1 MDDEDRAAVAAMDTK
16 RLQREQQE
24 SETGPVAGTSKLI
37 TFRDGTVASLA
48 VLERLWAIEARG
60 GIFVLTD
67 NGGYD
72 IEPEGILTVNERV
85 FLLGN
90 QEEARRLVRLKAD
103 DSHLTDATAPASSA
117 FASG

>member
-1 MDDEDRAAVAAMDTK
+1 M
-16 RLQREQQE
+16 
-24 SETGPVAGTSKLI
+24 AGASKLI

-85 FLLGN
+85 FLLEN
-90 QEEARRLVRLKAD
+90 QDEARRLVRYQAD
-103 DSHLTDATAPASSA
+103 DSHLTGQPRNL
-117 FASG
+117 

>member
-1 MDDEDRAAVAAMDTK
+1 MRTA
-16 RLQREQQE
+16 
-24 SETGPVAGTSKLI
+24 SKLI

-72 IEPEGILTVNERV
+72 IEPEGLLKANERV
-85 FLLGN
+85 FLLEN
-90 QEEARRLVRLKAD
+90 QDEARRLVRYQFD
-103 DSHLTDATAPASSA
+103 PR
-117 FASG
+117 G

>member
-1 MDDEDRAAVAAMDTK
+1 MNDEDRAAVAAMDTK

-24 SETGPVAGTSKLI
+24 SETGPVAGTSKFI

-72 IEPEGILTVNERV
+72 IEPEGILTANERV
-85 FLLGN
+85 FLLEN
-90 QEEARRLVRLKAD
+90 QDEARRLVRYQAD
-103 DSHLTDATAPASSA
+103 DSHLTDATSPAIPA
-117 FASG
+117 FGEP